1 MRYRYHSG
9 EGAAAEE
16 FQPRGTPPLG
26 TRPLPGIKPDA
37 RREAVRNT
45 LIPGRQQP
53 TQPSP
58 TPPPSSGV
66 YTAKEAAELKVDDNP
81 EVESFADVFPDFDDG
96 TEELST
102 TNRPIPRISTIAP
115 VEHPIATQPEAEIP
129 AGTVFAPH
137 LDVTRVSGEPTAV
150 FSARLTSN
158 PSVAPST
165 VDYIGFDQSRS
176 ALAARLATFDANAA
190 LDTEPAFS
198 PDDLRFLDFSAPADN
213 TVVETIEPDEVSG
226 FHKKIVETPVAE
238 SQDVA
243 IGNIPQSR
251 FESLS
256 LAEIEKGIR
265 LSAVH
270 DFLTPQEFDLA
281 SYVSNV
287 HRDIAKHPYLAL
299 TIISQARKHHIKS
312 QLAAQPESNPAQHA
326 EAFGKMFQ
334 LTRARPVSEGVMGK
348 AALEA
353 TYGQVIEDTA
363 TMVLHHCYLQKTGHY
378 GVAINAFGLL
388 PLLANYNDTLLV
400 RQIFLKRIDTL
411 SLTFPKTIAALTA
424 KAETLRKFFHSR
436 AESLG
441 YYSSLA
447 KADQAL
453 EGAVQTVVSH
463 LSPIERPTFHAIYA
477 AVAQSINQFQTTRAR
492 LLDAAQQLEVT
503 FYTQVQSDDAGTQIG
518 KAKQTVE
525 QSAQTIIN
533 SLPAAD
539 RELFNRVYRPIKT
552 SIDLFTRTLA
562 KTRAQIRT
570 IPLAARQSI
579 IEAASQ
585 TLSTGQRAAFVSSC
599 MRVAFEAKELPSRAS
614 IAALFAPNHTTP
626 AGQDALPTL
635 DVTAPETPESL
646 STKKQ
651 LAAKRLRATIQH
663 LQDALQPEEVSLFVQ
678 AVTPTT
684 PPQPIAPLALS
695 GHKLFSSAPLR
706 IAKPMPPFQTPPQT
720 VLESLLPERLYNTWF
735 PHLAALPGKIADTT
749 SALAQALVRTVTP
762 QAIAATAK
770 ALRLGHVA
778 FALGFAALPMMS
790 RPPKAPMHTLSQTGA
805 LESSSTADKAVFPTI
820 VRSALS
826 KIISPARRTVV
837 NFQDERI
844 APTSVET
851 LAEPHIDNSPAG
863 AAYLQAQG
871 YTAYQIEGDRDPYF
885 APASVYLDR
894 YPNAAS
900 ALSWYM
906 NTSGFRKM
914 YNYVRGPHD
923 HSTMFAALSDH
934 NKNILNTALQAGAE
948 VTCGVTEDGN
958 LAIQYVRF
966 HSQQL
971 LRRPIIFSTRSLREA
986 GRLTLR
992 TDTAAV
998 PAQPVVKTTEPVEIR
1013 ESRATFG
1020 AAIPYSRWQQV
1031 RNQFRNT
1038 ATRLLRQIRTY

>member
-1 MRYRYHSG
+1 MRYHLG

-26 TRPLPGIKPDA
+26 TRPLPVEKPDA
-37 RREAVRNT
+37 RREVVRNT
-45 LIPGRQQP
+45 LIPGRRHP

-58 TPPPSSGV
+58 TPPPPSSGV
-66 YTAKEAAELKVDDNP
+66 YTAKESAELQVDGNP
-81 EVESFADVFPDFDDG
+81 EVESWADVFPDFNNSTGKTDT
-96 TEELST
+96 TE
-102 TNRPIPRISTIAP
+102 RPIPRISTIAP
-115 VEHPIATQPEAEIP
+115 VEYPTITEPEAAAQEIP
-129 AGTVFAPH
+129 AEAVFAPH

-158 PSVAPST
+158 PSIAPSA
-165 VDYIGFDQSRS
+165 VDYISFDQSRS
-176 ALAARLATFDANAA
+176 AIAARLASFDANTA

-198 PDDLRFLDFSAPADN
+198 PDDLRFLDFSTPADN
-213 TVVETIEPDEVSG
+213 TVVEAEEPEEVSG
-226 FHKKIVETPVAE
+226 FHQKIVAAPTAE
-238 SQDVA
+238 APDVA
-243 IGNIPQSR
+243 VSTINQSR
-251 FESLS
+251 FEALS

-270 DFLTPQEFDLA
+270 DLLTPQEFDLA
-281 SYVSNV
+281 SYVCNV

-299 TIISQARKHHIKS
+299 TIISQARKHYIHS
-312 QLAAQPESNPAQHA
+312 QLAAQPQSEPAQHA

-334 LTRARPVSEGVMGK
+334 LTRQRAATDKALGK

-388 PLLANYNDTLLV
+388 PLLANYNDTLLL
-400 RQIFLKRIDTL
+400 RQLFLKKVDTL
-411 SLTFPKTIAALTA
+411 SLTFPKTIADLTA
-424 KAETLRKFFHSR
+424 KAEALKQFFHRR

-441 YYSSLA
+441 YYNSLA

-453 EGAVQTVVSH
+453 EGAVQTVVSR
-463 LSPIERPTFHAIYA
+463 LPPIERPTFLAIYA
-477 AVAQSINQFQTTRAR
+477 DIAQSINQFQATRAR
-492 LLDAAQQLEVT
+492 LLDAAQQLEVS
-503 FYTQVQSDDAGTQIG
+503 FYTQVQSADDGAQVGI
-518 KAKQTVE
+518 AKQTVE
-525 QSAQTIIN
+525 QSAKVIVD

-539 RELFNRVYRPIKT
+539 RELFERVYRPIKT
-552 SIDLFTRTLA
+552 SIDLFIRTLA

-570 IPLAARQSI
+570 IPLAERKQI
-579 IEAASQ
+579 IEDASMAV
-585 TLSTGQRAAFVSSC
+585 STGQRAAFISSC
-599 MRVAFEAKELPSRAS
+599 MRVVFEPKEQPSRTS
-614 IAALFAPNHTTP
+614 IAALFTPNHTTP
-626 AGQDALPTL
+626 AGEDALPSL
-635 DVTAPETPESL
+635 DATAPETPEAPSVAM
-646 STKKQ
+646 KPQ
-651 LAAKRLRATIQH
+651 AKRSGIVMQSPRVLE
-663 LQDALQPEEVSLFVQ
+663 PEEVALYLQVVS
-678 AVTPTT
+678 PTT
-684 PPQPIAPLALS
+684 PPQPIEPITPR
-695 GHKLFSSAPLR
+695 KQY
-706 IAKPMPPFQTPPQT
+706 PPFKTPPPSL
-720 VLESLLPERLYNTWF
+720 LESLLPIKLYNTWF
-735 PHLAALPGKIADTT
+735 PHLAALPSKIADTAN
-749 SALAQALVRTVTP
+749 ALAQALVRTVTP
-762 QAIAATAK
+762 QSVAATAK

-778 FALGFAALPMMS
+778 FALGFAAIPMLS

-805 LESSSTADKAVFPTI
+805 IENTPSADRAVFPTI
-820 VRSALS
+820 VRSAWS

-844 APTSVET
+844 APTSVDT
-851 LAEPHIDNSPAG
+851 LAEPNIDNSPEG
-863 AAYLQAQG
+863 AAYLQAHG

-914 YNYVRGPHD
+914 YHYVRGPHD

-958 LAIQYVRF
+958 LAIQYIRF

-971 LRRPIIFSTRSLREA
+971 LRRPIVFSTRSLREA

-992 TDTAAV
+992 RDTTAA
-998 PAQPVVKTTEPVEIR
+998 PAQPTAKTTEPAEVR

-1020 AAIPYSRWQQV
+1020 TPIAYSRWQLI
-1031 RNQFRNT
+1031 RNQVRNT